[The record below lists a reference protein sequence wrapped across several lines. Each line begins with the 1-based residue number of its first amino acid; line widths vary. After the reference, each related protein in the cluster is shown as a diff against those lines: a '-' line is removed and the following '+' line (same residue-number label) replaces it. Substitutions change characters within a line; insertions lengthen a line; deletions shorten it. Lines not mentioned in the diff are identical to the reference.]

1 MKIYEVTRRGFLK
14 GLAGAAATAA
24 TPGGVANLAKT
35 IAEPTAAEPVAAAG
49 ASALQKMFAA
59 ATMYGREA
67 ELRNPDD
74 ADDADY
80 DDYDPEAG
88 WDDTLEEPQG
98 DVGDMPWGSYYEVH
112 TSNNGHEYLWTT
124 DDADGNN
131 AIFSF
136 VDKNGEAQCFV
147 LQHDRTGWGDMVWAS
162 DDSYYDLFNNNSA
175 FLDEYNEEVGGAI
188 IDAILDGTSLA
199 NGEPH
204 YVDDEEDQEQY
215 QHHHKD
221 TATNSAAEI
230 SRLSRLAGIA
240 KSGYD
245 KLSKFGHQ
253 DHPEPTTKHMGDIK
267 PEVPALPAP
276 DNANTLEPSIK
287 HKEKVPKHR

>member
-14 GLAGAAATAA
+14 GLAGTAATAA

-35 IAEPTAAEPVAAAG
+35 IAEPAAAEPVAAAG
-49 ASALQKMFAA
+49 ASALHKMFAA

-88 WDDTLEEPQG
+88 WDSTLEEPQG

-112 TSNNGHEYLWTT
+112 TSNGGHEYLWTS

-162 DDSYYDLFNNNSA
+162 DDSYYDVFNNNSA
-175 FLDEYNEEVGGAI
+175 FLDEYNEDVGGAI
-188 IDAILDGTSLA
+188 VDAILDGVSLDNGNPQYVNNQDSEPEHAA
-199 NGEPH
+199 N
-204 YVDDEEDQEQY
+204 
-215 QHHHKD
+215 
-221 TATNSAAEI
+221 AAADI

-240 KSGYD
+240 KSSYD

-253 DHPEPTTKHMGDIK
+253 QHPEEPKHMGDEPK
-267 PEVPALPAP
+267 QLPAP
-276 DNANTLEPSIK
+276 SGDNTFDFDHTK
-287 HKEKVPKHR
+287 HKTPVRRDDQ